1 MPTVPPPEQ
10 PRPALQRLAGLLAG
24 LCLGL
29 LAGCLLALLAG
40 RWVWLGMR
48 VNTGL
53 LVPLGALLGGLA
65 GLKKPLG
72 AARPWLLAAQ
82 AALVAAAAWLL
93 GFDRQALL
101 VVPACLFRE
110 GCHLPG
116 LSLTTTNALL
126 ASWLLAG
133 NALWLV
139 LGRRL
144 DQPHGLLRN
153 IP

>member
-1 MPTVPPPEQ
+1 MSAPIHD
-10 PRPALQRLAGLLAG
+10 RPGQAPQRLAGLLAG

-29 LAGCLLALLAG
+29 LAGCLLALLAD

-48 VNTGL
+48 VNAGL

-82 AALVAAAAWLL
+82 AALLAAAAWLL

-110 GCHLPG
+110 GCQMPG
-116 LSLTTTNALL
+116 LSLATINALL

-133 NALWLV
+133 NALWLI

-144 DQPHGLLRN
+144 GQPRGL
-153 IP
+153 